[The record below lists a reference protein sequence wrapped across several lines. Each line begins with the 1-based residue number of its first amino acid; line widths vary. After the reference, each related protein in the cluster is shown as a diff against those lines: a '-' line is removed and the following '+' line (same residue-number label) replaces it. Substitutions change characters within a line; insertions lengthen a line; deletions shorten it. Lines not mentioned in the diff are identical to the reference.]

1 MPDESENIG
10 VAIQVLQSQVSDIR
24 RRSDAQD
31 TSIKVLDKC
40 NTVNTVN
47 ITNLEI
53 RQSKHSAEHANNY
66 EKLDK
71 KIDESTGK
79 IFELIGK
86 MSKQINLN
94 SGRDAV
100 LKVLFGTFAGGIIM
114 WVVKTWFSNVP
125 IQ

>member
-1 MPDESENIG
+1 MPDESNINS
-10 VAIQVLQSQVSDIR
+10 VAIQVLQSQVSDMA

-31 TSIKVLDKC
+31 TSIKILDKC

-47 ITNLEI
+47 ITNLEK
-53 RQSKHSAEHANNY
+53 RQSKHSVEYANNY

-71 KIDESTGK
+71 KIDETTGK
-79 IFELIGK
+79 IFKLIGE
-86 MSKQINLN
+86 MSKQINQN

-114 WVVKTWFSNVP
+114 WVVKTWFTNVP